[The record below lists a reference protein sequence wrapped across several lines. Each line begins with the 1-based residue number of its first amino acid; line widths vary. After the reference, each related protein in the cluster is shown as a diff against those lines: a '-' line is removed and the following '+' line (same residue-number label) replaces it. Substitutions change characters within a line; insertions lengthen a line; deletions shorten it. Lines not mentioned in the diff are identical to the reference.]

1 VKNLVRDLRQSRGW
15 SQRELGE
22 RLGLSR
28 QAVIAIENERFD
40 PSLPVAIR
48 IAHIFELPVESI
60 FTLA

>member
-28 QAVIAIENERFD
+28 QAIIAIENEKFD

-48 IAHIFELPVESI
+48 LAHIFELPVESI
-60 FTLA
+60 FTLS

>member
-1 VKNLVRDLRQSRGW
+1 MKNLVRDLRQSRGW

-28 QAVIAIENERFD
+28 QAIIAIENEKFD

-48 IAHIFELPVESI
+48 LAHIFELPVESI
-60 FTLA
+60 FTLS